1 MDDLRQ
7 CDIAFLQ
14 DKWPFAYLIDILQGK
29 VVQCLE
35 IFWHLIPSILLLAG
49 CRRIMHHPWGGS
61 GRGGRRR
68 ERGEE
73 GREERGR
80 RERGGGEEG
89 VKEEEGGHS
98 TLAAHTHFQEIGT
111 FTLLPLCVNI
121 HGRALLPLF
130 SLLLQ
135 DRRGCRL

>member
-14 DKWPFAYLIDILQGK
+14 HKWPFAYLIDILQGK

-68 ERGEE
+68 ER
-73 GREERGR
+73 EER
-80 RERGGGEEG
+80 REGKR
-89 VKEEEGGHS
+89 EEGGKG
-98 TLAAHTHFQEIGT
+98 E
-111 FTLLPLCVNI
+111 V
-121 HGRALLPLF
+121 GRKE
-130 SLLLQ
+130 
-135 DRRGCRL
+135 